1 MATAKV
7 LSSSLIEKETI
18 HKIEKITDSIG
29 TFSLYLSNSLLAKKQ
44 NVRNAAMTYAGMGP
58 DFRVLVTKA
67 RKEAAKYFHVYHENI
82 PVLQLVRKVAAVMQE
97 FTQSG
102 GVRPFGVSVLIAGSD
117 HNGPQLYQVDPS
129 GAYFAWKASAIGK
142 NFANAKTYLEKRYRA
157 EFEVDDAIHNALLTL
172 KEGFEGEMTDS
183 NIEIAKVGDN
193 GKVTVLTPS
202 EVRDYLEEA
211 E

>member
-1 MATAKV
+1 
-7 LSSSLIEKETI
+7 
-18 HKIEKITDSIG
+18 
-29 TFSLYLSNSLLAKKQ
+29 
-44 NVRNAAMTYAGMGP
+44 MTYAGMGP

-67 RKEAAKYFHVYHENI
+67 RKEAAKYFHVYHESI

-183 NIEIAKVGDN
+183 NVEIAKVGDN
-193 GKVTVLTPS
+193 GKITVLSSS